1 MTPLSVERATLR
13 AWPARETDERGGWF
27 HLAAGG
33 VTGRVNACWP
43 LTWHG
48 GDIDAA
54 IDGVEAWYGARG
66 LAPRFKLTDGA
77 FAPGDLPVTL
87 ARRGYAST
95 MHTLIMTR
103 SLSRSPDA
111 ALRRAGAQVSTGDGG
126 ASGTLD
132 PGSHA
137 SRAPGERGEVALSSE
152 MPPAFDQALRESTP
166 DGDEL
171 EERRAIALRAPA
183 PAAFA
188 VRGDAG
194 GPLAVGMSAVA
205 GDLAGIFL
213 MRTVPNARRHGHAIH
228 VLRALLAWAGAHGA
242 ANAFLQVDAGNAP
255 AVTLYEREGFGTL
268 TSYCFWRKTV

>member
-1 MTPLSVERATLR
+1 MSLTPLDIEHATLR
-13 AWPARETDERGGWF
+13 AWPAREMEERGGWF
-27 HLAAGG
+27 HLAAAG

-43 LTWHG
+43 LTWRG
-48 GDIDAA
+48 RDIDAA
-54 IDGVEAWYGARG
+54 IDGVEAWYRARG

-103 SLSRSPDA
+103 SLTRPGVA
-111 ALRRAGAQVSTGDGG
+111 AVADGV
-126 ASGTLD
+126 TLSD
-132 PGSHA
+132 Q
-137 SRAPGERGEVALSSE
+137 
-152 MPPAFDQALRESTP
+152 MPPTFDQALRESTP
-166 DGDEL
+166 DADEL

-188 VRGDAG
+188 VRANES

-228 VLRALLAWAGAHGA
+228 VLRALLAWASAHGA
-242 ANAFLQVDAGNAP
+242 ADAFLQVDADNAP
-255 AVTLYEREGFGTL
+255 AVTLYKREGFETL
-268 TSYCFWRKTV
+268 TSYCFWRKTS